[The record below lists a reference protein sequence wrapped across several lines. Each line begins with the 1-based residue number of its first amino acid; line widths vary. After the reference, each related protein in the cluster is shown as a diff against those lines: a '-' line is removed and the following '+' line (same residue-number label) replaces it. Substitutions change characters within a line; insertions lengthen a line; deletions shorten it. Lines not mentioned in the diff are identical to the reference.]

1 MKLLISTR
9 SNHNISFQKI
19 FIFFFS
25 LLIVSACAPSKRFTE
40 YKESETTDFT
50 REVRILL
57 NDSNGDILLG
67 TDSYLISSNEKLAI
81 IKSGNKFSAEAIH
94 NQIFIKLGS
103 KKFTSK
109 EFYLQ
114 PVTDSM
120 LVINNK
126 KFRGRIKLI
135 NIDGLVKII
144 NQISLEDYIK
154 GVMTKEMPVGKG
166 NENYDALKAFAIAA
180 RTYAINKIFNSKTYY
195 DLLPDIRDQVYGGAD
210 AEHPLSNRAV
220 DETEGLI
227 LTFDD
232 EPAIVFYHSTCG
244 GFIENA
250 ANVFT
255 KDDISYLRTIP
266 DGSVPFCSISPNFNW
281 TEIIPE
287 SLLIKRLFDSKLIND
302 TNCSINKFIIKSRF
316 QSGRINEL
324 EINLKCND
332 GTQSISIFGNQI
344 RNIIKNKTGNG
355 LLKSNNFTIEIDD
368 ERNVIIT
375 GKGYGHGVGLCQWG
389 AIGQSRLGK
398 NYKEILNHYFPGTKI
413 KKLNDQN

>member
-1 MKLLISTR
+1 MKLHIPTC
-9 SNHNISFQKI
+9 SNHNIPFKKNFLSFL
-19 FIFFFS
+19 
-25 LLIVSACAPSKRFTE
+25 LLIIISACAPSKRFTE
-40 YKESETTDFT
+40 FKESETTDFT

-57 NDSNGDILLG
+57 NDSDGDILLG
-67 TDSYLISSNEKLAI
+67 TDSYLISSSERFAI
-81 IKSGNKFSAEAIH
+81 IKSGNKFSAEAIYD
-94 NQIFIKLGS
+94 QIFVKLGS
-103 KKFTSK
+103 KKFSSK
-109 EFYLQ
+109 EFYIQ
-114 PVTDSM
+114 PVADS
-120 LVINNK
+120 LLRFNNK

-135 NIDGLVKII
+135 NIDSQVKII

-154 GVMTKEMPVGKG
+154 GVMTKEMPVGKE
-166 NENYDALKAFAIAA
+166 NENYEALKAFAIAA

-210 AEHPLSNRAV
+210 AEHPISNDAV

-227 LTFDD
+227 LTFND
-232 EPAIVFYHSTCG
+232 EPATVFYHSTCG
-244 GFIENA
+244 GYTENA

-255 KDDISYLRTIP
+255 KDDISYLRTIS
-266 DGSVPFCSISPNFNW
+266 DGSVAYCSISPNFNW

-324 EINLKCND
+324 EIYLKCND
-332 GTQSISIFGNQI
+332 GTKSISIFGNQI

-355 LLKSNNFTIEIDD
+355 LLKSNNFTIGIDD
-368 ERNVIIT
+368 ERNVIIA
-375 GKGYGHGVGLCQWG
+375 GKGSGHGVGLCQWG

-398 NYKEILNHYFPGTKI
+398 NFKEILNHYFPGTEI

>member
-166 NENYDALKAFAIAA
+166 NENYEALKAFAIAA
-180 RTYAINKIFNSKTYY
+180 RTYAINKVFNSKTYY

-255 KDDISYLRTIP
+255 KDVISYLRTIP

>member
-9 SNHNISFQKI
+9 SNHNIAFKKN
-19 FIFFFS
+19 FLFFL
-25 LLIVSACAPSKRFTE
+25 LLILISACAPSKRFTE
-40 YKESETTDFT
+40 YKESETADFT
-50 REVRILL
+50 QDVRILL

-67 TDSYLISSNEKLAI
+67 TDSYLTSSGEKLAI

-94 NQIFIKLGS
+94 NEIFIKIGS
-103 KKFTSK
+103 EKFTSK

-114 PVTDSM
+114 PVADSM
-120 LVINNK
+120 LIFNDK

-166 NENYDALKAFAIAA
+166 NENYEALKAFAIAA
-180 RTYAINKIFNSKTYY
+180 RTYAINKVFNSKTYY

-220 DETEGLI
+220 DETKGLI

-232 EPAIVFYHSTCG
+232 EPATVFYHSTCG
-244 GFIENA
+244 GFTESSV
-250 ANVFT
+250 NVFT
-255 KDDISYLRTIP
+255 KDHISYLRTIP
-266 DGSVPFCSISPNFNW
+266 DGSVVYCSISPNFNW

-287 SLLIKRLFDSKLIND
+287 SLLIKRLLDSKLIKD

-316 QSGRINEL
+316 QSGRVNEL
-324 EINLKCND
+324 EISLKCND
-332 GTQSISIFGNQI
+332 GTKSISIFGNQI
-344 RNIIKNKTGNG
+344 RSIIKNKTGNG
-355 LLKSNNFTIEIDD
+355 LLKSNNFTIEIDKN
-368 ERNVIIT
+368 RNIIIT
-375 GKGYGHGVGLCQWG
+375 GKGSGHGVGLCQWG

-398 NYKEILNHYFPGTKI
+398 NYKEILHHYFPKTEI

>member
-120 LVINNK
+120 LIINNK

-166 NENYDALKAFAIAA
+166 NENYEALKAFAIAA

-220 DETEGLI
+220 YETEGLI

-244 GFIENA
+244 GFTENA

-255 KDDISYLRTIP
+255 KDVISYLRTIP

-375 GKGYGHGVGLCQWG
+375 GKGSGHGVGLCQWG